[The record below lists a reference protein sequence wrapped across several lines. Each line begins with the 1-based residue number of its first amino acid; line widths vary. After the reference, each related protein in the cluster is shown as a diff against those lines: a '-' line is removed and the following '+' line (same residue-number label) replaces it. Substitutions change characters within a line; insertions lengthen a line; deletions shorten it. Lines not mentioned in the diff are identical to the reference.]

1 MELRGTPRAFVAID
15 FETADSGHD
24 SACAV
29 ALVRVEGARIVE
41 RERRLIRPPRRHF
54 EFTWVHN
61 ITWEQVAR
69 ERSFGPVWSTLLP
82 VLRGAQFL
90 AAHNASFDRSVLYA
104 CCAAAGIAPPAIP
117 FRCTV
122 ELARR
127 TWGIYPT
134 KLPDVCRH
142 LHLPLTHHDPMSD
155 AEACANI
162 VIEAYRTA
170 AGVNARV

>member
-1 MELRGTPRAFVAID
+1 MGRCGTSSAFVAID

-29 ALVRVEGARIVE
+29 ALVRVEESRIVQ

-61 ITWEQVAR
+61 ITWEQVAG
-69 ERSFGPVWSTLLP
+69 EPSFAAVWSTLMP

-90 AAHNASFDRSVLYA
+90 AAHYAPFDRSVLYA
-104 CCAAAGIAPPAIP
+104 CCDAAGIAPPFIP
-117 FRCTV
+117 FQCTV
-122 ELARR
+122 QLARE

-162 VIEAYRTA
+162 VLEAYR
-170 AGVNARV
+170 AGARVNA